1 MITKKT
7 MNQIHPDFQSGE
19 VILID
24 KPAFWSSF
32 KVVHK
37 VRKAIGVRKVGH
49 AGTLDPF
56 ATGLLI
62 LCTGNKTKEITKY
75 QELKKTYTGV
85 ITLGKYSDS
94 MDTET
99 EMKNFP
105 ITEGLTEEKILKVA
119 EKFTGE
125 IKQIP
130 PMYSAVKKNGKSL
143 YAYARKGKTVE
154 REPRSVTVYKF
165 EIEKISL
172 PEIYFT
178 IECSKGTYIR
188 VIADDFGKALGT
200 RAMLTSLRRTAIGD
214 YNVYD
219 AFEVNEFVEKFNLN
233 NKIDQQIIR

>member
-7 MNQIHPDFQSGE
+7 MNQTHPDFQSGE

-32 KVVHK
+32 KVVHN
-37 VRKAIGVRKVGH
+37 VRKAIGVKKVGH

-62 LCTGNKTKEITKY
+62 LCTGNKTKEITRY
-75 QELKKTYTGV
+75 QDLKKTYTGV
-85 ITLGKYSDS
+85 ITLGKFSDS

-99 EMKNFP
+99 EIKDYP
-105 ITEGLTEEKILKVA
+105 IPGDLNESKIIQTSKL
-119 EKFTGE
+119 FIGE
-125 IKQIP
+125 IEQIP
-130 PMYSAVKKNGKSL
+130 PMYSAVKKAGKSL

-154 REPRSVTVYKF
+154 REPRKVTVYNF
-165 EIEKISL
+165 DIEKISL
-172 PEIYFT
+172 PEIHFT

-214 YNVYD
+214 YKVED
-219 AFEVNEFVEKFNLN
+219 ALQVDEFVEKFDYKNEI
-233 NKIDQQIIR
+233 NKQMIS